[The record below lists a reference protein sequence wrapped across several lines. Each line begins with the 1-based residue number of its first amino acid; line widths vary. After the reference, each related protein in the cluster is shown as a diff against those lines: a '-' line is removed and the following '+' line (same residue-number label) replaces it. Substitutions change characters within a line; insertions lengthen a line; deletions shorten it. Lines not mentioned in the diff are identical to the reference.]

1 MNAPDVADYL
11 IKNPEF
17 FEQYAD
23 LLSSVNLA
31 HPHGNRAIS
40 LSERQIITLREK
52 NKALELR
59 LADLL
64 RFGKENEAILEKLQL
79 FTRALLLQ
87 RNARSLPET
96 LQHNLT
102 EIFSIPQV
110 ALRIWDASD
119 DFADLP
125 VCGPV
130 PVELIT
136 LANQLSVPAV
146 GAPSAEQRDAL
157 ALLDAASVQSMALIG
172 LRRGADP
179 QAFGILVFGSG
190 DPKRF
195 HAGMGVDVLGHL
207 GEAASA
213 ALTRLLG

>member
-1 MNAPDVADYL
+1 
-11 IKNPEF
+11 
-17 FEQYAD
+17 
-23 LLSSVNLA
+23 
-31 HPHGNRAIS
+31 
-40 LSERQIITLREK
+40 
-52 NKALELR
+52 
-59 LADLL
+59 
-64 RFGKENEAILEKLQL
+64 
-79 FTRALLLQ
+79 
-87 RNARSLPET
+87 
-96 LQHNLT
+96 
-102 EIFSIPQV
+102 
-110 ALRIWDASD
+110 
-119 DFADLP
+119 

>member
-11 IKNPEF
+11 VNNPDF

-40 LSERQIITLREK
+40 LSERQIIALREK

-64 RFGKENEAILEKLQL
+64 RFAKENEAILEKLQH
-79 FTRALLLQ
+79 FTRDLLLQ
-87 RNARSLPET
+87 RNARHLPET
-96 LQHNLT
+96 LQHALT
-102 EIFSIPQV
+102 AIFSIPQV

-125 VCGPV
+125 ACGPV
-130 PVELIT
+130 PVELIS
-136 LANQLSVPAV
+136 LANQLSAPAV
-146 GAPSAEQRDAL
+146 GAVTPEHRDAL
-157 ALLDAASVQSMALIG
+157 ALLDAASVQSLALIA
-172 LRRGADP
+172 LRRGAEP
-179 QAFGILVFGSG
+179 HAFGILVFGSG

-195 HAGMGVDVLGHL
+195 HAGMGVDVLNHL
-207 GEAASA
+207 GQAASA

>member
-11 IKNPEF
+11 LKNPEF

-52 NKALELR
+52 NKALEMR
-59 LADLL
+59 LAELL
-64 RFGKENEAILEKLQL
+64 RFGKENEAILDKLQH

-87 RNARSLPET
+87 RNARNLPET
-96 LQHNLT
+96 LQHSLS
-102 EIFSIPQV
+102 EIFAIPQV

-119 DFADLP
+119 DFADLA
-125 VCGPV
+125 VCAPV
-130 PVELIT
+130 PVELIS
-136 LANQLSVPAV
+136 LANQLSLPAV
-146 GAPSAEQRDAL
+146 GAPAAEHRDAL
-157 ALLDAASVQSMALIG
+157 ALLDAASIQSAALIG
-172 LRRGADP
+172 LRRGAEP
-179 QAFGILVFGSG
+179 EAFGILVFGSG

-195 HAGMGVDVLGHL
+195 HAGMGVDVLAHL
-207 GEAASA
+207 GQAASA